1 MNIILVAFALGLA
14 FNAAPGP
21 VFAATLR
28 YGVAGGFRPA
38 FAVQVGS
45 LAGDALWALIGL
57 TGIGLLA
64 SIESFRTPIR
74 IGGAAYLLWLAYDS
88 WRASG
93 GVLTTSVP
101 DRVAASRPALR
112 SGVMLSITNPQNIG
126 YWSALGSAVGSLGVN
141 EPGAST
147 YAAFFV
153 GFMLASV
160 VWAVVLAVIVD
171 RTLGAAPARWA
182 RVTYRICAVL
192 FVALAV
198 VSLAETF

>member
-1 MNIILVAFALGLA
+1 MNIVFVAFALGLA

-45 LAGDALWALIGL
+45 LAGDAVWALIGL

-64 SIESFRTPIR
+64 SFESLRVPVR
-74 IGGAAYLLWLAYDS
+74 IGGAIYLLWLAYDS
-88 WRASG
+88 WRASDG
-93 GVLTTSVP
+93 LLTASASA
-101 DRVAASRPALR
+101 RSAASRPALR

-141 EPGAST
+141 EPTAST
-147 YAAFFV
+147 YVAFFI
-153 GFMLASV
+153 GFMLASL
-160 VWAVVLAVIVD
+160 VWAVVCAAVVD
-171 RTLGAAPARWA
+171 RTIGSASPRWSK
-182 RVTYRICAVL
+182 VTYRVCSVL
-192 FVALAV
+192 FVALALAS
-198 VSLAETF
+198 VSDTR